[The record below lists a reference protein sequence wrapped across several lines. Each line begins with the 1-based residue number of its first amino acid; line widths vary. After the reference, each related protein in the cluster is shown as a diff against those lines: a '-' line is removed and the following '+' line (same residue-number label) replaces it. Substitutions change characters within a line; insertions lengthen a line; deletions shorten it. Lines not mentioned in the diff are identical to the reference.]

1 MTTKRALGKIDPFPF
16 KTPAKEFLAAVGATK
31 EQAKVNPGRFTRTE
45 IEDPDQMVIE
55 RMIPLQRGKW
65 RLMPPGVKPDAP

>member
-1 MTTKRALGKIDPFPF
+1 M
-16 KTPAKEFLAAVGATK
+16 K
-31 EQAKVNPGRFTRTE
+31 EQAKADLGPFTPTE
-45 IEDPDQMVIE
+45 MEDPDQMVIE